1 MICFALLFFCVQSAH
16 SQEQTS
22 PEEFTTAL
30 TGKYPP
36 FSYYNAKG
44 ELTGFDVDISREIAG
59 RIGQPSRI
67 VVTEW
72 DGILAGLLAQKYD
85 AIIGSMAI
93 TDQRREKVNFSEPY
107 YHSGAQLF
115 VHRDNPNKV
124 YAIEECDNLRIAV
137 VLGETYQYYLERNY
151 PEIEVVTFKSTI
163 EIFEMLE
170 QKRISGFV
178 TDKLVGLWQL
188 KSTNRPFVPV
198 GTMLYKEQIAI
209 PVRRQDE
216 TLLAKINEALCEM
229 HSDGTIKNIHDRYF
243 GSAESKKISAMKTS
257 VIAAKL
263 LKGFGITLIIAA
275 SAIIIGFVLAVPC
288 GVLLTH
294 KKGLLLLP
302 HLLVRTIVD
311 FLRGTPVLIQLLFVW
326 MGLGLRPFPAAILT
340 LGINAMAYMA
350 EVIRAGLISVDT
362 GQSLAGQALGL
373 SGLQRF
379 SYIVWPQAFRIAIP
393 PLMNSV
399 VALIK
404 DTALIAIISIPE
416 IIRETQSVISVT
428 FEPRKYYF
436 LAALM
441 FFVVT
446 IPLMK
451 LSGWL
456 ERRIKRKGY
465 AND

>member
-1 MICFALLFFCVQSAH
+1 MKSRNYLMICFALLFFCVQSAH

-163 EIFEMLE
+163 EIFE
-170 QKRISGFV
+170 
-178 TDKLVGLWQL
+178 
-188 KSTNRPFVPV
+188 
-198 GTMLYKEQIAI
+198 EQIAI

>member
-1 MICFALLFFCVQSAH
+1 
-16 SQEQTS
+16 
-22 PEEFTTAL
+22 
-30 TGKYPP
+30 
-36 FSYYNAKG
+36 
-44 ELTGFDVDISREIAG
+44 
-59 RIGQPSRI
+59 
-67 VVTEW
+67 
-72 DGILAGLLAQKYD
+72 
-85 AIIGSMAI
+85 
-93 TDQRREKVNFSEPY
+93 
-107 YHSGAQLF
+107 
-115 VHRDNPNKV
+115 
-124 YAIEECDNLRIAV
+124 
-137 VLGETYQYYLERNY
+137 
-151 PEIEVVTFKSTI
+151 
-163 EIFEMLE
+163 
-170 QKRISGFV
+170 
-178 TDKLVGLWQL
+178 
-188 KSTNRPFVPV
+188 
-198 GTMLYKEQIAI
+198 
-209 PVRRQDE
+209 
-216 TLLAKINEALCEM
+216 M